1 MKKMGRKI
9 RVAII
14 GVGNCASALVQGVYY
29 YKNIDEKEN
38 IPGLMH
44 VKLGEYHIGD
54 IEFVAAFDID
64 KNKVGKDLSEA
75 IFAPPNNTYK
85 IIDVPKLNVIV
96 KPGIVHDSLG
106 KYLSQVIKKT
116 DLEYTEVSDILKEEK
131 AEIVI
136 NYLPVGSEKATEY
149 YVNQALEAKCA
160 FINCI
165 PVFIASNPKWQEIFK
180 NKGVPIIGDDV
191 KSQVGATIV
200 HRVLTKLLLDRGVKI
215 LRTMQL
221 NVGGDMDFYN
231 MLERERLVSK
241 KISKTQAITSLL
253 NYDIGEKNIHIGPSD
268 YVAWLENRK
277 WAYIRLEGEA
287 FGGVPLNIELKLEV
301 WDAYNSAGIVVDAI
315 RCAKIGLDR
324 GLAGPLIGPSAYF
337 MKSPPIQYPDDI
349 ARKLVEEF
357 ISGKN

>member
-1 MKKMGRKI
+1 MGRKI

>member
-1 MKKMGRKI
+1 MGRKI

-337 MKSPPIQYPDDI
+337 MKSPPIQYRDDI